1 MLKIVQMN
9 SSMFKMLH
17 FLNVVA
23 DVNGCRGYG
32 KCSQPSSSGKRAQS
46 L

>member
-9 SSMFKMLH
+9 SSMFKMLQ
-17 FLNVVA
+17 FLNVVV

-32 KCSQPSSSGKRAQS
+32 KCSQPFSSSKPAQS